1 MKIAATILLF
11 MAISTPASGW
21 QGQDVAL
28 GTDILISSRSVA
40 TPGNEIRFYDENS
53 GEYRLGEVQS
63 VFGFGKLIT
72 VEVYDYDMGKHR
84 TFEMPK

>member
-1 MKIAATILLF
+1 MKIAAAVLLF
-11 MAISTPASGW
+11 LAMTMPATAW
-21 QGQDVAL
+21 QGQDSAL
-28 GTDILISSRSVA
+28 GTDVMISSRSAA

-72 VEVYDYDMGKHR
+72 VEVYDYDMGENR
-84 TFEMPK
+84 TFEMSK

>member
-1 MKIAATILLF
+1 MKITAAVLLF
-11 MAISTPASGW
+11 LAMTMPATAW
-21 QGQDVAL
+21 QGHDSVL
-28 GTDILISSRSVA
+28 GTDVMISSRSAA
-40 TPGNEIRFYDENS
+40 TPGSEIRFYDENS

-72 VEVYDYDMGKHR
+72 VEVYDYDMGKNR